1 MGSCVELTVED
12 ARSGFLAYLVV
23 LDADRP
29 LSFGGT
35 RIDPSTTRE
44 MVRELA
50 DNMRLKLAG
59 HGSPV
64 GAAKAGLRASPQDP
78 LLEARLAEFADGCR
92 EQLTSHTILG
102 KDMGAKQWMI
112 DAIYAR
118 LGIGQLD
125 LARPRR
131 GTARRPE
138 RLCDLEGYQPGMTGR
153 GVVWS
158 IEQALG
164 GDIRDARVLIQGF
177 GVVGS
182 AVARYLSG
190 AGARVIGVSDRAK
203 AVHAGAG
210 LSLEGLIA
218 AADESGLV
226 NEARLRCTIG
236 MRDELLAHEADV
248 LVLAAGSYVLDV
260 DVAWRVRS
268 PLIVE
273 AANAAITD
281 SARVTLHRRG
291 IRVIPD
297 VVANSA
303 SAALAAHQIA
313 SGNTRSPAELWASIE
328 RSIRNSTDEV
338 ERISQRLDIDSKAA
352 FRRVFDRAAR
362 PRRSDPDERCAFTHC
377 VRSPGRV
384 CSGWRCTDS

>member
-1 MGSCVELTVED
+1 MESCIELTVED
-12 ARSGFLAYLVV
+12 AGSGFLAYLVV
-23 LDADRP
+23 LDSDQP

-35 RIDPSTTRE
+35 RIDPGTTRG

-78 LLEARLAEFADGCR
+78 QLKTRLAEFADGCR
-92 EQLTSHTILG
+92 ELLTSNTILG
-102 KDMGAKQWMI
+102 KDMGAQQWMI
-112 DAIYAR
+112 DEIYAR

-131 GTARRPE
+131 GAARRPE
-138 RLCDLEGYQPGMTGR
+138 RLRDLEGYQPGMTGK

-164 GDIRDARVLIQGF
+164 GDVRGARVLIQGF

-190 AGARVIGVSDRAK
+190 AGARVIGVSDRTK
-203 AVHAGAG
+203 AVYDGEG
-210 LSLEGLIA
+210 LGLDGLIA
-218 AADESGLV
+218 ATDESGLV
-226 NEARLRCTIG
+226 QEARLPCTVG
-236 MRDELLAHEADV
+236 ARDELLAREADA
-248 LVLAAGSYVLDV
+248 LVLAAGSHVV
-260 DVAWRVRS
+260 DVEVASRIRS
-268 PLIVE
+268 PLVVE

-281 SARVTLHRRG
+281 PARATLHRRG
-291 IRVIPD
+291 VRVVPD

-303 SAALAAHQIA
+303 SAALVAHQLA
-313 SGNTRSPAELWASIE
+313 SGNTRPPVELWGLIE
-328 RSIRNSTDEV
+328 HSIRSSTDEV
-338 ERISQRLDIDSKAA
+338 ERVSQRFDIDSKAA
-352 FRRVFDRAAR
+352 FRRAFDRVAEPAGE
-362 PRRSDPDERCAFTHC
+362 RSA
-377 VRSPGRV
+377 
-384 CSGWRCTDS
+384 

>member
-1 MGSCVELTVED
+1 MGSCVELTLED

-23 LDADRP
+23 LDSDQS

-35 RIDPSTTRE
+35 RIDPGTTRG

-78 LLEARLAEFADGCR
+78 RLKARLAEFADGCR
-92 EQLTSHTILG
+92 ELLTSHTILG

-112 DAIYAR
+112 DEIYAR

-125 LARPRR
+125 LARPRS
-131 GTARRPE
+131 GAARRPE
-138 RLCDLEGYQPGMTGR
+138 RLCDLEGYRPGMTGR
-153 GVVWS
+153 GVMWS

-164 GDIRDARVLIQGF
+164 GDVRDARVLIQGF

-182 AVARYLSG
+182 AVAQHLSG

-203 AVHAGAG
+203 AVYGGDG
-210 LSLEGLIA
+210 LSLDGLIA
-218 AADESGLV
+218 ATDESGLV
-226 NEARLRCTIG
+226 QEARLRCTVG
-236 MRDELLAHEADV
+236 ARDELLTHEADV
-248 LVLAAGSYVLDV
+248 LVLAAGSYVVDVDVDV
-260 DVAWRVRS
+260 DVAWRIRS
-268 PLIVE
+268 PLVVE

-281 SARVTLHRRG
+281 PARATLHRRG
-291 IRVIPD
+291 VRVVPD

-303 SAALAAHQIA
+303 SAALVAHQIA
-313 SGNTRSPAELWASIE
+313 SGNTRSPAELWALIE
-328 RSIRNSTDEV
+328 RSIRSSTDEV
-338 ERISQRLDIDSKAA
+338 ERVSRRFDIDSKTA
-352 FRRVFDRAAR
+352 FRRAFDRAAQPAR
-362 PRRSDPDERCAFTHC
+362 E
-377 VRSPGRV
+377 
-384 CSGWRCTDS
+384 